1 MKLIGQYDSPFVR
14 RVGITLTLYGIE
26 FEHLPW
32 STFGDA
38 DKIAPYNPLRPV
50 PVLVFDDGMSV
61 MDSNVIVTLLDE
73 LAGNDA
79 VLTRTGADLRLMLRW
94 CALAAGAADKGVS
107 LVYEKAFRE
116 GLAMWVDRCR
126 AQVTDTLDLLD
137 QERAAAGE
145 WFGGATMSHAD
156 LLTATVFRFIS
167 EALAEQFDFGRW
179 PALVAHSQACEEIP
193 AFRAIY
199 QPYELTPPKD

>member
-14 RVGITLTLYGIE
+14 RVGITLTLYGIA

-38 DKIAPYNPLRPV
+38 DKIAPYNPLRRV
-50 PVLVFDDGMSV
+50 PVLVFDDGVSV
-61 MDSNVIVTLLDE
+61 MDSSVIVTLLDE
-73 LAGNDA
+73 MAGNDA
-79 VLTRTGADLRLMLRW
+79 VLARTGVDFRAMLRW

-107 LVYEKAFRE
+107 LVYEKAFRD
-116 GLAMWVDRCR
+116 GLPMWVDRCR

-137 QERAAAGE
+137 RERAAAGD
-145 WFGGATMSHAD
+145 WFGGPSMSHAD

-167 EALAEQFDFGRW
+167 EALAGQFDLARW
-179 PALVAHSQACEEIP
+179 PALVAHSEACEAMP
-193 AFRAIY
+193 AFQAIQ
-199 QPYELTPPKD
+199 QPYALTPPA

>member
-14 RVGITLTLYGIE
+14 RVGITLTLYGIG

-38 DKIAPYNPLRPV
+38 ERIAPYNPLRRV
-50 PVLVFDDGMSV
+50 PVLVFDDGVSV
-61 MDSNVIVTLLDE
+61 MDSGAIVTLLDE
-73 LAGNDA
+73 MAGNDA
-79 VLTRTGADLRLMLRW
+79 VLTRTGADLRVMLRW

-116 GLAMWVDRCR
+116 GLPMWVERCG

-137 QERAAAGE
+137 RERAAAGD
-145 WFGGATMSHAD
+145 WFGGRTMSHAD

-167 EALAEQFDFGRW
+167 EALAGQFDLGRW
-179 PALVAHSQACEEIP
+179 PALVAHSTACEALP

-199 QPYELTPPKD
+199 QPYELAPPRD

>member
-14 RVGITLTLYGIE
+14 RVGITLTLYGID

-38 DKIAPYNPLRPV
+38 DTIAPYNPLRRV
-50 PVLVFDDGMSV
+50 PVLVFDDGVSV
-61 MDSNVIVTLLDE
+61 TDSGVIVELLDE
-73 LAGNDA
+73 MAGN
-79 VLTRTGADLRLMLRW
+79 GALLARLGPDRRAMLRW
-94 CALAAGAADKGVS
+94 CALAGGAADKGVS

-116 GLAMWVDRCR
+116 GLPMWIDRCR

-137 QERAAAGE
+137 RERAAAGD

-167 EALAEQFDFGRW
+167 EALAGQFDLGRW
-179 PALVAHSQACEEIP
+179 LTLAAHSARCEAMP

-199 QPYELTPPKD
+199 QPYELAPPSD

>member
-38 DKIAPYNPLRPV
+38 DKIAPYNPLRRV
-50 PVLVFDDGMSV
+50 PVLVFDDGISV
-61 MDSNVIVTLLDE
+61 MDSGAIVTLLDE
-73 LAGNDA
+73 MAGNDA
-79 VLTRTGADLRLMLRW
+79 ALARTGADLRAMLRW
-94 CALAAGAADKGVS
+94 CALAGGAADKGVS

-116 GLAMWVDRCR
+116 GLPMWVERCR

-137 QERAAAGE
+137 RERATAGE
-145 WFGGATMSHAD
+145 WFGGTAMSHAD
-156 LLTATVFRFIS
+156 LLAATVFRFIS
-167 EALAEQFDFGRW
+167 EALAGQFDLGRW
-179 PALVAHSQACEEIP
+179 PALVAHSETCEAMP

-199 QPYELTPPKD
+199 QPYELAPPTD

>member
-38 DKIAPYNPLRPV
+38 EKIAPYNPLRRV
-50 PVLVFDDGMSV
+50 PVLVFDDGVSV
-61 MDSNVIVTLLDE
+61 MDSSVIVTLLDE
-73 LAGNDA
+73 MAGNEA
-79 VLTRTGADLRLMLRW
+79 ALTRTGADLRVMLRW

-107 LVYEKAFRE
+107 LVYEKAFRD
-116 GLAMWVDRCR
+116 GLPMWVERCR

-137 QERAAAGE
+137 RERADAGA
-145 WFGGATMSHAD
+145 WFGGKTMSHAD

-167 EALAEQFDFGRW
+167 EALAGQFDLGRW
-179 PALVAHSQACEEIP
+179 PALAAHSETCEAMP

-199 QPYELTPPKD
+199 QPYELAPPKG

>member
-14 RVGITLTLYGIE
+14 RVGITLTLYGIA

-38 DKIAPYNPLRPV
+38 DKIAPYNPLRRV
-50 PVLVFDDGMSV
+50 PVLVFDDGVSV
-61 MDSNVIVTLLDE
+61 MDSSVIVTLLDE

-107 LVYEKAFRE
+107 LVYEKAFRD
-116 GLAMWVDRCR
+116 GLPMWVDRCR

-137 QERAAAGE
+137 RERAAAGE
-145 WFGGATMSHAD
+145 WFGGSSMSHAD

-167 EALAEQFDFGRW
+167 EALAGQFDLARW
-179 PALVAHSQACEEIP
+179 PALAAHSEACEKKP

-199 QPYELTPPKD
+199 QPYELTPPND

>member
-38 DKIAPYNPLRPV
+38 EKIAPYNPLRRV
-50 PVLVFDDGMSV
+50 PVLVFDDGVSV
-61 MDSNVIVTLLDE
+61 MDSSVIVTLLDE
-73 LAGNDA
+73 MAGNEA
-79 VLTRTGADLRLMLRW
+79 ALTRTGADLRVMLRW

-107 LVYEKAFRE
+107 LVYEKAFRD
-116 GLAMWVDRCR
+116 GLPMWVERCR

-137 QERAAAGE
+137 RERADAGA
-145 WFGGATMSHAD
+145 WFGGKTMSHAD

-167 EALAEQFDFGRW
+167 EALAGQFDLGRW
-179 PALVAHSQACEEIP
+179 PALVAHSETCEAMP

-199 QPYELTPPKD
+199 QPYELAPPSS

>member
-14 RVGITLTLYGIE
+14 RVGITLTLYGIA

-38 DKIAPYNPLRPV
+38 DKIAPYNPLRRV
-50 PVLVFDDGMSV
+50 PVLVFDDGISV
-61 MDSNVIVTLLDE
+61 MDSGAIVTLLDE
-73 LAGNDA
+73 MAGNDA
-79 VLTRTGADLRLMLRW
+79 VLARTGVDFRAMLRW

-107 LVYEKAFRE
+107 LVYEKTFRD
-116 GLAMWVDRCR
+116 GLPMWVDRCR

-137 QERAAAGE
+137 RERVAAGK
-145 WFGGATMSHAD
+145 WFGGSSMNHAD

-167 EALAEQFDFGRW
+167 EALAGQFDLARW
-179 PALVAHSQACEEIP
+179 PALVAHSEACEAMP
-193 AFRAIY
+193 AFQAIQ
-199 QPYELTPPKD
+199 QPYALTPPA

>member
-14 RVGITLTLYGIE
+14 RVGITLTLYGIA

-38 DKIAPYNPLRPV
+38 DKIAPYNPLRRV
-50 PVLVFDDGMSV
+50 PVLVFDDGISV
-61 MDSNVIVTLLDE
+61 MDSGAIVTLLDE
-73 LAGNDA
+73 MAGNDA
-79 VLTRTGADLRLMLRW
+79 VLARTGVDFRAMLRW

-107 LVYEKAFRE
+107 LVYEKTFRD
-116 GLAMWVDRCR
+116 GLPMWVDRCR

-137 QERAAAGE
+137 RERAAAGK
-145 WFGGATMSHAD
+145 WFGGSSMSHAD

-167 EALAEQFDFGRW
+167 EALAGQFDLARW
-179 PALVAHSQACEEIP
+179 PALVAHSEACEKTP

-199 QPYELTPPKD
+199 QPYELTPPND

>member
-14 RVGITLTLYGIE
+14 RVGITLTLYGIA

-38 DKIAPYNPLRPV
+38 DKIAPYNPLRRV
-50 PVLVFDDGMSV
+50 PVLVFDDGVSV
-61 MDSNVIVTLLDE
+61 MDSSVIVTLLDE
-73 LAGNDA
+73 MAGNDA
-79 VLTRTGADLRLMLRW
+79 VLTRTGADLRVMLRW

-116 GLAMWVDRCR
+116 GLPMWVERCR

-137 QERAAAGE
+137 RERAGAGD

-167 EALAEQFDFGRW
+167 EALAGQFDLGRW
-179 PALVAHSQACEEIP
+179 PALVAHSQACEAMP

-199 QPYELTPPKD
+199 QPYELAPPSD

>member
-14 RVGITLTLYGIE
+14 RVGITLMLYGIA

-38 DKIAPYNPLRPV
+38 DKIAPYNPLRRV
-50 PVLVFDDGMSV
+50 PVLVFDDGMAV
-61 MDSNVIVTLLDE
+61 MDSSVIVTLLDE
-73 LAGNDA
+73 MVGNDA
-79 VLTRTGADLRLMLRW
+79 ALTRTGADLRLMLRW
-94 CALAAGAADKGVS
+94 CALAAGAADKAVS
-107 LVYEKAFRE
+107 LVYEKAFRD
-116 GLAMWVDRCR
+116 GLPMWVDRCR

-145 WFGGATMSHAD
+145 WFGGSSMSHAD

-167 EALAEQFDFGRW
+167 EALAEQFDLARW
-179 PALVAHSQACEEIP
+179 PALVAHSDACEKMS

-199 QPYELTPPKD
+199 QPYQLTPPKD